1 MILLRTLGAVQ
12 LEGGPL
18 SLAGRRRELALAA
31 FLARRAPR
39 PCQRTELASLLWE
52 SRDEARAR
60 QSLRQALLELKRHCA
75 ERVPRHMIV
84 DTANFLEELPRTR
97 NGKVDR
103 LALQRMTTEEV
114 AR

>member
-1 MILLRTLGAVQ
+1 
-12 LEGGPL
+12 
-18 SLAGRRRELALAA
+18 
-31 FLARRAPR
+31 
-39 PCQRTELASLLWE
+39 
-52 SRDEARAR
+52 
-60 QSLRQALLELKRHCA
+60 
-75 ERVPRHMIV
+75 MIV